1 VKGGNNVFLVAI
13 VFQSSFA
20 YVNIIALSEKGGN
33 CMRKIK
39 LYMDTSIVSH
49 LFADDTPDKMADT
62 IRLWRELA
70 IDKYEIYISDIVT
83 NEIQQCP
90 EPKRS
95 QMLEKMRQIKLNL
108 LHETNEVKELASE
121 YIKGG
126 VLKEKSYDD
135 CLHIAY
141 SVIHHCDA
149 IVSWN
154 FKHLVNFKTIDKV
167 RIVNAINRYKEISII
182 FPTMLVEEED

>member
-1 VKGGNNVFLVAI
+1 MK
-13 VFQSSFA
+13 
-20 YVNIIALSEKGGN
+20 
-33 CMRKIK
+33 KIK
-39 LYMDTSIVSH
+39 LYLDTSIISH

-70 IDKYEIYISDIVT
+70 NGKYEIFISDMVA
-83 NEIQQCP
+83 NEVQQCT

-95 QMLEKMRQIKLNL
+95 QMLEKVRQIELNL
-108 LHETNEVKELASE
+108 LHETSEVKELAAE

-126 VLKEKSYDD
+126 VLSEKSYGD

-141 SVIHHCDA
+141 AVIHHCDA

-154 FKHLVNFKTIDKV
+154 FKHLVNFRTIDKV

-182 FPTMLVEEED
+182 SPTMLIEEEE

>member
-1 VKGGNNVFLVAI
+1 MK
-13 VFQSSFA
+13 
-20 YVNIIALSEKGGN
+20 
-33 CMRKIK
+33 KIK
-39 LYMDTSIVSH
+39 LYLDTSIISH

-70 IDKYEIYISDIVT
+70 NGKYEIFISDMVT
-83 NEIQQCP
+83 NEVQQCT

-95 QMLEKMRQIKLNL
+95 QMIEKIRQIELNL
-108 LHETNEVKELASE
+108 LHETSEVKELAAE

-141 SVIHHCDA
+141 AVIHHCDA

-154 FKHLVNFKTIDKV
+154 FKHLVNFRTIDKV
-167 RIVNAINRYKEISII
+167 KIVNAINRYKEITII
-182 FPTMLVEEED
+182 SPTMLAEEED

>member
-1 VKGGNNVFLVAI
+1 
-13 VFQSSFA
+13 
-20 YVNIIALSEKGGN
+20 
-33 CMRKIK
+33 MRKIK
-39 LYMDTSIVSH
+39 LYLDTSIISH

-62 IRLWRELA
+62 VRLW
-70 IDKYEIYISDIVT
+70 DDFTNGKYELYISDIVT
-83 NEIQQCP
+83 NEVQHCP

-95 QMLEKMRQIKLNL
+95 QMLEKIRQIELTLLN
-108 LHETNEVKELASE
+108 ETDEIKDLAIE

-141 SVIHHCDA
+141 AVIHHCDA

-154 FKHLVNFKTIDKV
+154 FKHLVNFRTIDKV

-182 FPTMLVEEED
+182 SPTMLAEEDD